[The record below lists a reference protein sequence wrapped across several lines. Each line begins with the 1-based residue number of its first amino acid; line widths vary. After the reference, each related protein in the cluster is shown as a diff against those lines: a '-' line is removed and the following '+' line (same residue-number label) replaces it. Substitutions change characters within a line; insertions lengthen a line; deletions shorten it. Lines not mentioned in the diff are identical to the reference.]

1 MSQHRTLLVG
11 GLFVLLTCTGCG
23 GDESAH
29 GGDALKH
36 ACDGVLDSAAIKEA
50 SKSDKFSRLHDVSKS
65 ESHAS
70 AAKTLIKDN
79 HAAFVCDIAID
90 DAPPGGDHGLSIAFT
105 PNVGHLFSEEEN
117 KSYSSYKAYKLGE
130 GSQATIESGSADV
143 YFTCKRS
150 DTADPMTVTGTLI
163 NDLDLSEETRL
174 RVLFRSSMEMVKL
187 LKCTNTLKFPAPE
200 TIKPL
205 PMDKD

>member
-1 MSQHRTLLVG
+1 MIQHRALLAG
-11 GLFVLLTCTGCG
+11 GMLVLLACTGCG

-70 AAKTLIKDN
+70 AAKTLIKED
-79 HAAFVCDIAID
+79 HAAFVCDIGID
-90 DAPPGGDHGLSIAFT
+90 DAPPGGNHGLSIKFA

-117 KSYSSYKAYKLGE
+117 KSYSSYKAYKLGG

-150 DTADPMTVTGTLI
+150 DTTDPMTVTGTLV
-163 NDLDLSEETRL
+163 NDLDLSEEARL
-174 RVLFRSSMEMVKL
+174 RIIFRSSLKMVKL
-187 LKCTNTLKFPAPE
+187 LKCANAIKFPAPE
-200 TIKPL
+200 TMKPL